1 MDFELKS
8 TNPASVT
15 TDSVADTTTV
25 IQGFTTGV
33 VGCPDSYKMVA
44 GNTITVV
51 VEASSTK
58 TQAAIEAEVIAA
70 VNTFITTNY
79 PSV

>member
-1 MDFELKS
+1 MDFELKT

-15 TDSVADTTTV
+15 TDSAADTTTV
-25 IQGFTTGV
+25 MQGFTTGV
-33 VGCPDSYKMVA
+33 VGCPYKMVV